1 MNKAILMGRL
11 TADPELKQ
19 TPNGVLV
26 TRFTLAVNRRFAK
39 EGQQQADFI
48 NCVAW
53 RNQAEFLCRY
63 FHKGSMVAVTGSI
76 QTGSYDGEDGKK
88 RYTTEV
94 VADEVH
100 FTGEKAKTADKNG
113 FEEIDDGGLPWG
125 K

>member
-11 TADPELKQ
+11 TAEPELKQ

-53 RNQAEFLCRY
+53 RNQAEILCRY
-63 FHKGSMVAVTGSI
+63 FHKGSMAAVTGSI

-94 VADEVH
+94 VADEVY

-113 FEEIDDGGLPWG
+113 FEEIDDGGLPWE

>member
-11 TADPELKQ
+11 TAEPELKQ

-53 RNQAEFLCRY
+53 RNQAEILCRY
-63 FHKGSMVAVTGSI
+63 FHKGSMAAIAGSI

-94 VADEVH
+94 VADEVY